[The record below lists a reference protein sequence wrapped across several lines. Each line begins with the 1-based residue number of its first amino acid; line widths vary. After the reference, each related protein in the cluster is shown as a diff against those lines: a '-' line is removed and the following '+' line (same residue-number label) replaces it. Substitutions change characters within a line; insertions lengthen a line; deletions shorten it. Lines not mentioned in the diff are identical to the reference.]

1 MCPEARRGMQE
12 NTPTPYILLA
22 IYPVGVYYEKGKQTK
37 AIISEEKT

>member
-1 MCPEARRGMQE
+1 MRK

-22 IYPVGVYYEKGKQTK
+22 IYPVGVYYGKGKQTT

>member
-1 MCPEARRGMQE
+1 M
-12 NTPTPYILLA
+12 LA